1 MRTPKFSVYPHDTGK
16 GRRKWR
22 ILIPAS
28 LSANGKRTPIYYDTK
43 ADAES
48 EAAQLRARLAGG
60 KMEAADMLPQSVLK
74 DARAALLHLREN
86 GLEHLSLLEAVK
98 LATAQELARA
108 RALNVEATLNAYAE
122 EVAVA
127 RNWSKKTRSTWRQ
140 YSRKLIGAFGDRN
153 MADVS
158 ASDLRAFF
166 SENYSSSPTAYN
178 SAVAV
183 LAGAFTWA
191 VKHEMLDKNP
201 FELIDKRQ
209 AAPKDGIDIFTPE
222 EARRLLDACR
232 SYKDAASNP
241 MRDDHGKC
249 DPIYLLDCTD
259 ALLPFA
265 VLLFAG
271 IRPDELPRLTWDDI
285 RTEHD
290 GRMFIHVSPNAAKTR
305 QIRFVRVRDTLAAFL
320 STIEEERRT
329 GKLTPTNWKRKAALV
344 RKAAGLQNRAD
355 APRHSFA
362 SYSLALDGDINALRM
377 DMGHTKGSDMLFQ
390 HYRAAATPAQAAE
403 YWAIRPNF

>member
-1 MRTPKFSVYPHDTGK
+1 MFKCAIKCARNPISKMRTPKFSVYPHDTGK

-74 DARAALLHLREN
+74 DARAALLFLREN

-140 YSRKLIGAFGDRN
+140 YSRKIIGAFGERN

-232 SYKDAASNP
+232 SYKDAATNP
-241 MRDDHGKC
+241 MRDEHGKC

-290 GRMFIHVSPNAAKTR
+290 GRMFIHVSSNAAKTR

-329 GKLTPTNWKRKAALV
+329 GKP
-344 RKAAGLQNRAD
+344 AD
-355 APRHSFA
+355 RVLA
-362 SYSLALDGDINALRM
+362 SSTSMA
-377 DMGHTKGSDMLFQ
+377 K
-390 HYRAAATPAQAAE
+390 
-403 YWAIRPNF
+403 